1 MLPKPPTD
9 KRQKWK
15 IFWIGLA
22 VRLAGLAL
30 IWLGNGS
37 DSLWRKAVV
46 VVGVVL
52 TVGGIAVLRFLLLAE
67 PLSRLTRPR
76 EEAAAKKP

>member
-9 KRQKWK
+9 KHQKWK

-30 IWLGNGS
+30 IWMGNGS

-46 VVGVVL
+46 VVGLIL

-67 PLSRLTRPR
+67 PLSRLSRPH
-76 EEAAAKKP
+76 EKAAAKKP